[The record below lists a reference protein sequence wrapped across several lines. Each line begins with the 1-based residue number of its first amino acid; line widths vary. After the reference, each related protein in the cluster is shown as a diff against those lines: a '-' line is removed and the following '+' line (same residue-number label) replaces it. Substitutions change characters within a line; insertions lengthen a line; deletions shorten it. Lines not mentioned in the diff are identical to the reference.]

1 MCPEICCKADP
12 ASVKPE
18 IEANRWSPSG
28 TKTSE
33 FTKVKSEFGCAM
45 SLFYFHVA
53 SMEAMTSIT
62 YKLSNSPPKATNESI
77 TIYAVGLEGKEPKL
91 QGSAIKLAGLK
102 AVNLKALAVSGSYE
116 STSRLS
122 IGNSVVGLIGISEG
136 ITSHGKAREIGGA
149 IGREFNDAKSI
160 TIDIPLVTAEIA
172 LALLEGIAIV
182 QYEYTNYKSGDKKP
196 AALKSVNL
204 VTTQKIS
211 KSDLDRVRIVSE
223 ALNATRDLVNAPGND
238 LYPAKMAEIVKS
250 QSKIPDVT
258 VEIWDE
264 KKLAKEKCTGI
275 LAVGQGSVRGPRLV
289 KITYS
294 PSKAKAHLA
303 LVGKGITFDTGGISL
318 KPSTGILGMKYDMAG
333 AATVAQA
340 ALAIA
345 RLGLP
350 IKVTAFMCIAENM
363 PSGSATRPNDVI
375 TFRNGKSV
383 EVTNTDAEGRL
394 VLADGLI
401 LASELKPD
409 LIVDVATLTGAA
421 RVALGNRY
429 TGLMGDDK
437 SVAVLE
443 KAADAAGELVWHMP
457 LAEELLELIKSD
469 IADLMNSRV
478 GNPSGGMLVG
488 GLFLREFVGLASAK
502 GKDRLNWAHLDFATA
517 ANNDLAP
524 YGYAVKG
531 ATGSMVRTLVT
542 LAEQMITKP
551 KK

>member
-1 MCPEICCKADP
+1 M
-12 ASVKPE
+12 V
-18 IEANRWSPSG
+18 
-28 TKTSE
+28 
-33 FTKVKSEFGCAM
+33 
-45 SLFYFHVA
+45 
-53 SMEAMTSIT
+53 SMTTISIKIHAT
-62 YKLSNSPPKATNESI
+62 TPKDTVGSMA
-77 TIYAVGLEGKEPKL
+77 IYSVGLSSNEPSL
-91 QGSAIKLAGLK
+91 VGSGSKLAGLK
-102 AVNLKALAVSGSYE
+102 NLNLKSLGVSGSFE
-116 STSRLS
+116 ATARVNVGEKVL
-122 IGNSVVGLIGISEG
+122 GLIGIGEG
-136 ITSHGKAREIGGA
+136 LTTHSKAREVGGA
-149 IGREFNDAKSI
+149 IGRAFSNVK
-160 TIDIPLVTAEIA
+160 TLNIDVPLSSAEIA
-172 LALLEGIAIV
+172 IALLEGIAIV
-182 QYEYTNYKSGDKKP
+182 QYEYTTYKSGEKKP
-196 AALKSVNL
+196 FALKTVNL
-204 VTTQKIS
+204 VTNKKIS
-211 KSDLDRVRIVSE
+211 KSDLDRIKVMSE

-250 QSKIPDVT
+250 QSKIPGVV

-264 KKLAKEKCTGI
+264 KKLAKENCNGI

-289 KITYS
+289 KITYT
-294 PSKAKAHLA
+294 PNKPKAHLA

-318 KPSTGILGMKYDMAG
+318 KPATGILGMKYDMAG

-345 RLGLP
+345 KLGLP

-437 SVAVLE
+437 SVQKLE
-443 KAADAAGELVWHMP
+443 NAADAAGELVWHMP

-488 GLFLREFVGLASAK
+488 GLFLREFIGLASDK
-502 GKDRLNWAHLDFATA
+502 GKERLNWAHLDFATA
-517 ANNDLAP
+517 ANNDLAA

-542 LAEQMITKP
+542 LAEQMATTQ

>member
-1 MCPEICCKADP
+1 MQSLWYEY
-12 ASVKPE
+12 VRV
-18 IEANRWSPSG
+18 N
-28 TKTSE
+28 
-33 FTKVKSEFGCAM
+33 KSEQRIWLCHGFILL
-45 SLFYFHVA
+45 SLDN
-53 SMEAMTSIT
+53 MEFMTSIS
-62 YKLSNSPPKATNESI
+62 YKVLASAPKSSSDSI
-77 TIYAVGLEGKEPKL
+77 AVYAVGLEGKDLKL
-91 QGSAIKLAGLK
+91 QGSGAKVTGLK
-102 AVNLKALAVSGSYE
+102 SLNLKALAVSGAYE
-116 STSRLS
+116 ATSRV
-122 IGNSVVGLIGISEG
+122 SVGADVIGLIGIGSG
-136 ITSHGKAREIGGA
+136 LSTHSKAREVGGA
-149 IGREFNDAKSI
+149 IGRAFNDAKTI
-160 TIDIPLVTAEIA
+160 NIDIPLASAEIA

-182 QYEYTNYKSGDKKP
+182 QYDYSHYKSGEKKV
-196 AALKSVNL
+196 AALKTVNL
-204 VTTQKIS
+204 ITSNKVQ
-211 KSDLDRVRIVSE
+211 KSDLDRLKVLSA
-223 ALNATRDLVNAPGND
+223 ALNQTRDLVNAPGND

-250 QSKIPDVT
+250 QSKIPGVT

-275 LAVGQGSVRGPRLV
+275 LSVGQGSVRGPRLV

-294 PSKAKAHLA
+294 PAKAKAHLA

-318 KPSTGILGMKYDMAG
+318 KPATGILGMKYDMAG

-345 RLGLP
+345 KLGLP

-409 LIVDVATLTGAA
+409 LIIDVATLTGAA

-429 TGLMGDDK
+429 SGLMGDDN
-437 SVAVLE
+437 SVAVVE
-443 KAADAAGELVWHMP
+443 KAAAKAGELVWHMP
-457 LAEELLELIKSD
+457 LAEELTDLIKSD

-488 GLFLREFVGLASAK
+488 GLFLREFIGLASAK
-502 GKDRLNWAHLDFATA
+502 GTDRLNWAHIDFATA

-542 LAEQMITKP
+542 VAEQMSTKQ

>member
-1 MCPEICCKADP
+1 M
-12 ASVKPE
+12 
-18 IEANRWSPSG
+18 
-28 TKTSE
+28 E
-33 FTKVKSEFGCAM
+33 F
-45 SLFYFHVA
+45 
-53 SMEAMTSIT
+53 MTSISFKVINT
-62 YKLSNSPPKATNESI
+62 APKSTADSI
-77 TIYAVGLEGKEPKL
+77 TVYAVGTEDKDLKL
-91 QGSAIKLAGLK
+91 QGSGAKLVGLK
-102 AVNLKALAVSGSYE
+102 SLNLKALGVSGAYE
-116 STSRLS
+116 ANSRVS
-122 IGNSVVGLIGISEG
+122 VGKDVVGLIGISSG
-136 ITSHGKAREIGGA
+136 VNNHSTAREIGGA
-149 IGREFNDAKSI
+149 IGRAFNDAKTL
-160 TIDIPLVTAEIA
+160 TIDIPVASSEIA
-172 LALLEGIAIV
+172 VALLEGIAIV
-182 QYEYTNYKSGDKKP
+182 QYDYNHYKSGDKKVSP
-196 AALKSVNL
+196 LKTVNL
-204 VTTQKIS
+204 VTS
-211 KSDLDRVRIVSE
+211 KTVSKADLDRVKVLSQ
-223 ALNATRDLVNAPGND
+223 ALNQTRDLVNAPGND

-250 QSKIPDVT
+250 QSKIPGVT

-275 LAVGQGSVRGPRLV
+275 LSVGQGSVRGPRLV

-294 PSKAKAHLA
+294 PAKPKAHLA

-318 KPSTGILGMKYDMAG
+318 KPSNAILGMKCDMAG

-345 RLGLP
+345 KLGLP

-409 LIVDVATLTGAA
+409 LIIDVATLTGAA

-437 SVAVLE
+437 AVAILE
-443 KAADAAGELVWHMP
+443 KAADTSGELVWHMP

-502 GKDRLNWAHLDFATA
+502 GTERLNWAHLDFATA

-542 LAEQMITKP
+542 VAEQLAAKQ

>member
-1 MCPEICCKADP
+1 MNREFCCA
-12 ASVKPE
+12 
-18 IEANRWSPSG
+18 IG
-28 TKTSE
+28 T
-33 FTKVKSEFGCAM
+33 
-45 SLFYFHVA
+45 FYFRVA
-53 SMEAMTSIT
+53 NMENMTSISI
-62 YKLSNSPPKATNESI
+62 KVSNSSPKAAADSI
-77 TIYAVGLEGKEPKL
+77 SIYAVGIDGKDAKL
-91 QGSAIKLAGLK
+91 QGAAAKLAGLK
-102 AVNLKALAVSGSYE
+102 TINLKGLSISGAYE
-116 STSRLS
+116 STSRVS
-122 IGNSVVGLIGISEG
+122 VGSSVVGLVGIGEG
-136 ITSHGKAREIGGA
+136 LSTHAKAREVGGA
-149 IGREFNDAKSI
+149 IGRAFSDFKSI
-160 TIDIPLVTAEIA
+160 SIDIPIASSEIA
-172 LALLEGIAIV
+172 VALLEGIAIV
-182 QYEYTNYKSGDKKP
+182 QYQYNNYKSGETKP
-196 AALKSVNL
+196 LALKNVHL
-204 VTTQKIS
+204 VTSKSVS
-211 KSDLDRVRIVSE
+211 KSDLDRVRIIAE

-250 QSKIPDVT
+250 QSKIPGVS

-264 KKLAKEKCTGI
+264 KKLAKEKCAGI

-294 PSKAKAHLA
+294 PAKAKAHLA

-443 KAADAAGELVWHMP
+443 KAAEASGELVWHMP
-457 LAEELLELIKSD
+457 LAEELLDLIKSD

-542 LAEQMITKP
+542 VAEQMVTKQ